1 MGRRIK
7 LVHLSGESTLGRLT
21 AETFSQKN
29 ELPMLRRLKGGPGAG
44 LQSVKSRQ
52 RRGAE
57 EKTQRTTRKLSSKKA
72 GMNKKEA

>member
-1 MGRRIK
+1 
-7 LVHLSGESTLGRLT
+7 
-21 AETFSQKN
+21 
-29 ELPMLRRLKGGPGAG
+29 MLRRLKGGPGAG